1 MLLFNNEDFTI
12 FYFFFFFFFFFA
24 ALINNVNAEDNNIDS
39 HWMEIYKYID
49 ETLYTQ

>member
-1 MLLFNNEDFTI
+1 MKILLFSI
-12 FYFFFFFFFFFA
+12 FFFFFFFFFFA